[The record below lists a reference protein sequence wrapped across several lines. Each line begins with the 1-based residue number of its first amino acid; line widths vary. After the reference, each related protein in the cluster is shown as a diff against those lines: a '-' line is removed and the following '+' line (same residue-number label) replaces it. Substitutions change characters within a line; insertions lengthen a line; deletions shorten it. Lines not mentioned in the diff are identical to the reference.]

1 MYAEARQADG
11 EDHCR
16 RDAYCG
22 YMAEIR
28 IGVRVS
34 LRGRALR
41 VVGLS
46 APSEEPRRLFLED
59 EETGE
64 RFVVTTRVL
73 GVRQLAADKSP

>member
-1 MYAEARQADG
+1 MSVGRRQADG
-11 EDHCR
+11 KTLCR
-16 RDAYCG
+16 HTPTAAD
-22 YMAEIR
+22 MAEIR

-46 APSEEPRRLFLED
+46 APSAEPRRLFLDD

-73 GVRQLAADKSP
+73 GIRRLAGDKSP